1 MAAAAAA
8 APAAAPASAPPAYNK
23 VRFDA
28 YKRRAAEFVDGQ
40 VYDANEMAHMLHDI
54 RYDEVPKAFAVALF
68 HATKEREARPNLSAE
83 FEAVLEYAVFLGF
96 GSRERAL
103 VQPWFLQNWD
113 AFFVSCVDGLLNLCK
128 NDHRVRRCPDRVRR
142 AVRGLL
148 ALVGG
153 ARKYMSLDR
162 LADSSAVHA
171 LLVAA
176 GHTRLCFLKN
186 GFAQMGGDVS
196 LVIANDKQQYLRPLT
211 LAHVLLMDEVAR
223 AVLATT
229 DRCVASWER
238 AFGHYAGAMK
248 WRAFA
253 MRCKCYCPVPGLTA
267 PSLLALERH
276 VETAFARARE
286 DMALEDEIGRKAAM
300 LEQAKAEC
308 SDARHHD
315 SDRKRR
321 LREEELTSTLLAFV
335 AKSGGGDGGGGESVH
350 DFVAATPSPP
360 PKRARTRTAGSLA
373 PTRSSSSESS
383 SSSNA
388 ASDDDDVYEKK
399 RYDHP
404 GSPVSTMTEAED
416 MRVES
421 VGDAVPLPMLVGGGC
436 ALTVS
441 GVSLGSAEA
450 RRD

>member
-1 MAAAAAA
+1 MAAAA
-8 APAAAPASAPPAYNK
+8 APASAPAPPAYNK

-54 RYDEVPKAFAVALF
+54 RHDEVPKAFAVALY
-68 HATKEREARPNLSAE
+68 HATRQREARPNLSAE

-128 NDHRVRRCPDRVRR
+128 NDQRVRRSPDRVRR

-148 ALVGG
+148 ALVSG

-276 VETAFARARE
+276 VEVAFARARE
-286 DMALEDEIGRKAAM
+286 DMALEDEIGRKVAM
-300 LEQAKAEC
+300 LEQARAEPG
-308 SDARHHD
+308 D
-315 SDRKRR
+315 DRKRPR
-321 LREEELTSTLLAFV
+321 QEEEELTSALLDFA
-335 AKSGGGDGGGGESVH
+335 AKSGDEPVH
-350 DFVAATPSPP
+350 DFVAVTPSPP
-360 PKRARTRTAGSLA
+360 PKR
-373 PTRSSSSESS
+373 TRSSSSESS
-383 SSSNA
+383 S

-404 GSPVSTMTEAED
+404 NSPVSTMTEAED
-416 MRVES
+416 MRVRAL
-421 VGDAVPLPMLVGGGC
+421 GNAVPLPMLVGGGC

-441 GVSLGSAEA
+441 ELSLGSAEA
-450 RRD
+450 RRH

>member
-1 MAAAAAA
+1 MPPAA
-8 APAAAPASAPPAYNK
+8 APAAAPAPPAYNK

-54 RYDEVPKAFAVALF
+54 RHDEVPKAFAVALY
-68 HATKEREARPNLSAE
+68 HATKQHEARPNLSAE

-128 NDHRVRRCPDRVRR
+128 NDQRVRRCPDRVRR

-196 LVIANDKQQYLRPLT
+196 LVVANDKHQYLRCLT
-211 LAHVLLMDEVAR
+211 LAHVLLMDEVAH
-223 AVLATT
+223 AVLATS

-276 VETAFARARE
+276 VEVAFARARE
-286 DMALEDEIGRKAAM
+286 DLALEDEIGRKAAM
-300 LEQAKAEC
+300 LEQASAEP
-308 SDARHHD
+308 SGARD
-315 SDRKRR
+315 GDGKRKR
-321 LREEELTSTLLAFV
+321 REEELTSTLLAFA
-335 AKSGGGDGGGGESVH
+335 AKSGGGGESVH

-360 PKRARTRTAGSLA
+360 PKRTRTGSSLR
-373 PTRSSSSESS
+373 PTRSASSESS
-383 SSSNA
+383 SSSNT
-388 ASDDDDVYEKK
+388 ASDDDDVYEKN
-399 RYDHP
+399 RYDRP
-404 GSPVSTMTEAED
+404 KSPVSTMTEAED
-416 MRVES
+416 MRVRAL
-421 VGDAVPLPMLVGGGC
+421 GDTVPLPMLVGGGC

-441 GVSLGSAEA
+441 ELSLGSAEA
-450 RRD
+450 RRH

>member
-8 APAAAPASAPPAYNK
+8 ATAPAPPAYNK

-54 RYDEVPKAFAVALF
+54 RHDEVPKAFAVALY
-68 HATKEREARPNLSAE
+68 HATKQHEARPNLSAE

-211 LAHVLLMDEVAR
+211 LAHVLLMDEVAH

-286 DMALEDEIGRKAAM
+286 DLALEDEIGRKAAL
-300 LEQAKAEC
+300 LEQAKAAS
-308 SDARHHD
+308 SDAWDRD
-315 SDRKRR
+315 GKRKR
-321 LREEELTSTLLAFV
+321 REEELTSTLLAFV
-335 AKSGGGDGGGGESVH
+335 AKSGGGGGEAVH

-360 PKRARTRTAGSLA
+360 PKRTRTRTAGSLA
-373 PTRSSSSESS
+373 PTRSSSSESSSS

-404 GSPVSTMTEAED
+404 SSPVSTMTEAED
-416 MRVES
+416 MRVRAL
-421 VGDAVPLPMLVGGGC
+421 GDTVPLPMLVGGGC

-441 GVSLGSAEA
+441 ELSLGSAEA
-450 RRD
+450 RRH

>member
-1 MAAAAAA
+1 MAAAA
-8 APAAAPASAPPAYNK
+8 APASAPAPPAYNK

-54 RYDEVPKAFAVALF
+54 RHDEVPKAFAVALY
-68 HATKEREARPNLSAE
+68 HATRQREARPNLSAE

-128 NDHRVRRCPDRVRR
+128 NDQRVRRSPDRVRR

-276 VETAFARARE
+276 VEVAFARARE
-286 DMALEDEIGRKAAM
+286 DMALEDEIGRKVAM
-300 LEQAKAEC
+300 LEQARAEPG
-308 SDARHHD
+308 D
-315 SDRKRR
+315 DRKRPR
-321 LREEELTSTLLAFV
+321 QEEEELTSALLDFA
-335 AKSGGGDGGGGESVH
+335 AKSGDEPVH
-350 DFVAATPSPP
+350 DFVAVTPSPP
-360 PKRARTRTAGSLA
+360 PKR
-373 PTRSSSSESS
+373 TRSSSSESS
-383 SSSNA
+383 S

-404 GSPVSTMTEAED
+404 NSPVSTMTEAED
-416 MRVES
+416 MRVRAL
-421 VGDAVPLPMLVGGGC
+421 GNAVPLPMLVGGGC

-441 GVSLGSAEA
+441 ELSLGSAEA
-450 RRD
+450 RRH

>member
-1 MAAAAAA
+1 MPPAAAAAA
-8 APAAAPASAPPAYNK
+8 APAPPAYNK

-54 RYDEVPKAFAVALF
+54 RHDEVPKAFAVALY
-68 HATKEREARPNLSAE
+68 HATKQHEARPNLSAE

-128 NDHRVRRCPDRVRR
+128 NDQRVRRCPDRVRR

-196 LVIANDKQQYLRPLT
+196 LVVANDKHQYLRPLT
-211 LAHVLLMDEVAR
+211 LAHVLLMDEVAQ
-223 AVLATT
+223 AVLATS

-276 VETAFARARE
+276 VEVAFARARE
-286 DMALEDEIGRKAAM
+286 DLALEDEIGRKAAM
-300 LEQAKAEC
+300 LEQASAEP
-308 SDARHHD
+308 SGARD
-315 SDRKRR
+315 GDGKRKR
-321 LREEELTSTLLAFV
+321 REEELASTLLAFA
-335 AKSGGGDGGGGESVH
+335 AKSGGGGGGESVH

-360 PKRARTRTAGSLA
+360 PKRTRTGSSLA
-373 PTRSSSSESS
+373 PTRSASSESS
-383 SSSNA
+383 SSSNT
-388 ASDDDDVYEKK
+388 ASDDDDVYEKN

-404 GSPVSTMTEAED
+404 KSPVSTMTEAED
-416 MRVES
+416 MRVRAL
-421 VGDAVPLPMLVGGGC
+421 GDTVPLPMLVGCGC

-441 GVSLGSAEA
+441 ELSLGSAEA
-450 RRD
+450 RRH